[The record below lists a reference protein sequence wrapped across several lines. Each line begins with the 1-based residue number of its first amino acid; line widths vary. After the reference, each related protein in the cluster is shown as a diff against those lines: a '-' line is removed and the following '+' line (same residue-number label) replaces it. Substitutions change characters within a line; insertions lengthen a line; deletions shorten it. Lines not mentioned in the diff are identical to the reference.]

1 MSDSLSP
8 TPNTPLNIN
17 QVIISSNANLI
28 KTATPDIVLFNNEAV
43 LIEQMTDLIF
53 ENIGGQELISISR
66 SDTINGQNISYQPI
80 KNIKSIQQAYNS
92 NNILGLQKTSDKY
105 FSGFSIN
112 FYQKVPNVGNG
123 LNGTNVYVDDLGNL
137 VIEAINL
144 NNDEQLEVQLSTSGT
159 IYSIQLDGNESW

>member
-1 MSDSLSP
+1 MSNSLSP
-8 TPNTPLNIN
+8 TPNTPLNIS
-17 QVIISSNANLI
+17 QVLISSNANLI
-28 KTATPDIVLFNNEAV
+28 KTATPDIVLFNDEAV
-43 LIEQMTDLIF
+43 SIEQMTDLIF
-53 ENIGGQELISISR
+53 ENIGGQELINISR
-66 SDTINGQNISYQPI
+66 NDTINGQNISYQPI

-123 LNGTNVYVDDLGNL
+123 LNGTNVYVDNLGNL
-137 VIEAINL
+137 VIEATNL

-159 IYSIQLDGNESW
+159 IYSIQLDGNES

>member
-159 IYSIQLDGNESW
+159 IYSIQLDGNES